1 MTHVLVGYRQ
11 HQLAEEEKISKQQA
25 ETLKANFKKYEMAD
39 SVLADGTAQR
49 LARMYN
55 MKISDT

>member
-1 MTHVLVGYRQ
+1 MVGYLQ

-25 ETLKANFKKYEMAD
+25 ETLKANFKKYEMSD

-55 MKISDT
+55 MNISDT